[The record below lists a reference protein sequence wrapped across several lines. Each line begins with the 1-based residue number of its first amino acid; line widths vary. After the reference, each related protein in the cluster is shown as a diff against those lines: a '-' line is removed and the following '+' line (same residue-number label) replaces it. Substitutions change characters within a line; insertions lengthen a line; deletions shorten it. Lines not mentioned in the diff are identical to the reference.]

1 MPYEKLLMLTQLS
14 NCIFDMTQV
23 GQTGVTFRY
32 YEAVVYNKKLLTN
45 NREIVNMPFFDD
57 RFIHFYN
64 HIEDIDW
71 DWVKRREEIDYGYN
85 GEFSPVN
92 LLTRIEME
100 IRKGGK

>member
-1 MPYEKLLMLTQLS
+1 
-14 NCIFDMTQV
+14 
-23 GQTGVTFRY
+23 
-32 YEAVVYNKKLLTN
+32 
-45 NREIVNMPFFDD
+45 MPFFDD